1 MTQPFELVFFFG
13 GTPLGTPP
21 AFASFI
27 SLRGTLESLM
37 GVPNGVPNKF
47 GVESPKKKV
56 ESLIIFKI
64 FLGEFL
70 VCFMKMVLD
79 VVFGFS

>member
-1 MTQPFELVFFFG
+1 M
-13 GTPLGTPP
+13 
-21 AFASFI
+21 
-27 SLRGTLESLM
+27 
-37 GVPNGVPNKF
+37 GVPNKF

-64 FLGEFL
+64 FWGEFL